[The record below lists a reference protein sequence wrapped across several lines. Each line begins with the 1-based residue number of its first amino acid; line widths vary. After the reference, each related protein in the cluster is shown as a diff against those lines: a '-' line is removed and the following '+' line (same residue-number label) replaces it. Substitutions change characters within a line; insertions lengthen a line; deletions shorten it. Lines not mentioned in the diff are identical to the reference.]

1 MHKTDEHVRIL
12 LLISRKGSPDLP
24 SFEYNERKNETIFH
38 LIRKYLY
45 EKGGEDTMP
54 TKDERVFAALIYVIS
69 FFTAFIGPLVI
80 WLLKK
85 DSSQFV
91 DYHGRE
97 YLNFFISYTVYSIVA
112 GILTIVLVGFVLL
125 PVIGIAL
132 VVFTII
138 AAVRA
143 YEGTDYRF
151 PLIFRIL

>member
-1 MHKTDEHVRIL
+1 
-12 LLISRKGSPDLP
+12 
-24 SFEYNERKNETIFH
+24 
-38 LIRKYLY
+38 
-45 EKGGEDTMP
+45 MP

-69 FFTAFIGPLVI
+69 FFTAFVGPLVI
-80 WLLKK
+80 WLIKK

-112 GILTIVLVGFVLL
+112 GLLVIILIGAALL

-143 YEGTDYRF
+143 YEGVDYRIPF
-151 PLIFRIL
+151 IFRIL

>member
-1 MHKTDEHVRIL
+1 MHKTDEHIRIFCHMYCQL
-12 LLISRKGSPDLP
+12 GFMKKRQSNFTF
-24 SFEYNERKNETIFH
+24 FEYNERKNETILH
-38 LIRKYLY
+38 LIRNYSY

-97 YLNFFISYTVYSIVA
+97 YLNFS
-112 GILTIVLVGFVLL
+112 
-125 PVIGIAL
+125 
-132 VVFTII
+132 
-138 AAVRA
+138 
-143 YEGTDYRF
+143 F
-151 PLIFRIL
+151 PTPYIQ